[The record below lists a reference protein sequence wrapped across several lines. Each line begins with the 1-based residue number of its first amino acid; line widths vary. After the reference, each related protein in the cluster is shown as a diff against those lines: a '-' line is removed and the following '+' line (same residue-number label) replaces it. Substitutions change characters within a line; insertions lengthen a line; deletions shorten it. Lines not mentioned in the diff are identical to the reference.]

1 MGAYD
6 SSGRCPVT
14 GAIEKALG
22 LVDHPGDTDSAEAL
36 ISARAELAAIRE
48 GYGDAVAL
56 FQSVAPQCEPLA
68 DLRGVISQLSN
79 YIAGTNALREENA
92 RKAAEIERL
101 LYYCDRAGKEIVANE
116 DAQAL
121 RHLQAALPGS
131 APATHR
137 LVSVERLREI
147 ATRAD
152 VLVADWNGDAGDMGR
167 ATSLRDAIAVLLR
180 EEKT

>member
-121 RHLQAALPGS
+121 RHLQAADFSVGS
-131 APATHR
+131 TIAGAASSGGRILRAEKRRSRPARRGTIGAGTGHQR
-137 LVSVERLREI
+137 GHSER
-147 ATRAD
+147 
-152 VLVADWNGDAGDMGR
+152 
-167 ATSLRDAIAVLLR
+167 
-180 EEKT
+180 